1 MGSIEKIYNELKRTK
16 AQMNFH
22 EQQIE
27 QLNFRIEAIQR
38 HHQIKMEQ
46 AIRIIKKLRK
56 KKSDETRPQELIG

>member
-1 MGSIEKIYNELKRTK
+1 
-16 AQMNFH
+16 MNFH

>member
-1 MGSIEKIYNELKRTK
+1 MGSIEKIYNELKQTK
-16 AQMNFH
+16 EQMNFH

-46 AIRIIKKLRK
+46 AMRIIKNLRK